1 MQCHFSQALTH
12 LRHKDEELRITQAKL
27 QRSAEEI
34 HAITRDNE
42 QLRAQAKLQSTTLE
56 AAENRIKQ
64 LKVRDFLC

>member
-1 MQCHFSQALTH
+1 MRCHFTQALTH
-12 LRHKDEELRITQAKL
+12 LRNKDEELRITQAKL